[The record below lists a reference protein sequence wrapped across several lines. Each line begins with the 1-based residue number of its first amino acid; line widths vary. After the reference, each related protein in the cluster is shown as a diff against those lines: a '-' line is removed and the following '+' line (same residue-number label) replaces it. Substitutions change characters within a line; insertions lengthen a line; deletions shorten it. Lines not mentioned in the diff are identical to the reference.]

1 VRECADAP
9 LRPRRQFVAAGR
21 VHAERA
27 IPQALLQNAAGFV
40 VLSVPTLTYESWYRL
55 FLSPFMRVAT
65 LLAMLALIYH
75 AWIGLRDVVMDY
87 FPKTWMRLSLQ
98 IITLTL
104 LAGYAC
110 WTVIILW
117 SV

>member
-1 VRECADAP
+1 MTTKRIVTGAHYG
-9 LRPRRQFVAAGR
+9 LRDWLGQRIT
-21 VHAERA
+21 A
-27 IPQALLQNAAGFV
+27 IAL
-40 VLSVPTLTYESWYRL
+40 VLYTLYLLYSVLTVPTLTYSSWYGL

-75 AWIGLRDVVMDY
+75 AWVGIRDVLMDY
-87 FPKTWMRLSLQ
+87 IQQTWMRLSLE
-98 IITLTL
+98 ILTLSL

-117 SV
+117 RV

>member
-1 VRECADAP
+1 MTTKRIITGAHYG
-9 LRPRRQFVAAGR
+9 LRDWLGQRITAVAL
-21 VHAERA
+21 VLYTLY
-27 IPQALLQNAAGFV
+27 LLFA
-40 VLSVPTLTYESWYRL
+40 VLSVPELSYGSWYGL

-75 AWIGLRDVVMDY
+75 AWVGIRDVLMDY
-87 FPKTWMRLSLQ
+87 IQQTWMRLSLE
-98 IITLTL
+98 ILTVTL

-117 SV
+117 RV

>member
-1 VRECADAP
+1 MTTQRIVSGAHYG
-9 LRPRRQFVAAGR
+9 LRDWLGQRVTAIALTLYSVYLLIAVLTVPR
-21 VHAERA
+21 
-27 IPQALLQNAAGFV
+27 
-40 VLSVPTLTYESWYRL
+40 LTYSSWYGL

-65 LLAMLALIYH
+65 LLAMLSLIYH
-75 AWIGLRDVVMDY
+75 AWIGIRDVLMDY
-87 FPKTWMRLSLQ
+87 IQKTWMRLSLE

-117 SV
+117 RV

>member
-1 VRECADAP
+1 MTTQRIVTGAHYG
-9 LRPRRQFVAAGR
+9 LRDWLGQRIT
-21 VHAERA
+21 A
-27 IPQALLQNAAGFV
+27 IALVLYTLYLAFA
-40 VLSVPTLTYESWYRL
+40 VLSVPALTYESWYHL

-75 AWIGLRDVVMDY
+75 AWVGLRDVLMDY
-87 FPKTWMRLSLQ
+87 IQKTWMRLSLQ
-98 IITLTL
+98 VITLAL
-104 LAGYAC
+104 LVGYAC